1 MMRRSLWVSLITV
14 SGLVLASCGG
24 QRLSREEFL
33 QQGNQICSEGN
44 ARLDAAAEETF
55 GDLTQDE
62 KPSTE
67 QLASF
72 HTTLVSDV
80 QGQID
85 DIAELKPP
93 EELEADVDNLLQR
106 AQGALDQVEQAGPQA
121 LLSEEDPFAEVNR
134 LAGDIG
140 LTECA
145 EGGGEG

>member
-1 MMRRSLWVSLITV
+1 MMRRLLWMALITV
-14 SGLVLASCGG
+14 SGLVLASCGD

-55 GDLTQDE
+55 GDLRQNE
-62 KPSTE
+62 KPSAE
-67 QLASF
+67 QLESF
-72 HTTLVSDV
+72 HATLVSDI

-85 DIAELKPP
+85 DIRELKPP
-93 EELEADVDNLLQR
+93 EELEAGVDTLLQR
-106 AQGALDQVEQAGPQA
+106 AQGALDQVEEGGPQV

-145 EGGGEG
+145 EGSSEG